1 MVRLPDLRLP
11 FVACAI
17 VAAPLSI
24 AEAQERPRSTPQG
37 TTNSVTTLD
46 EVVVTAEGRSEPLSQ
61 TASTVQIIS
70 EEKIRNSTAKSVTD
84 LLAENAV
91 GFFSEWTPGQTDIGI
106 RGGRT
111 EGQGRDFRSQVTVLI
126 NGRRAGTS
134 NISKLSLADVLRVEI
149 IRGPASVIYGSSAI
163 GGVINIIL
171 RSGQNT
177 EGNFVQGAAGSQG
190 LVQGNAYGAGK
201 RGAYDYYI
209 GLGGGRRDSYEAGQ
223 GAPEQPLSNTAWN
236 RMSGMVA
243 SGYDFDQRNHLSV
256 SARHDGTYDTG
267 FRGSQWSSDSN
278 EGRSNDSVDAIYSG
292 QSIDGAYS
300 WTAHGYFF
308 NDFDDLDWT
317 APRQRTG
324 AVGNRI
330 DHDRRTQQAGGARF
344 VPEFRLGE
352 GNKLLLGLD
361 VEQARLNSQR
371 YILSVLGASR
381 TTQIAPIDNNE
392 RNTTLGLYAED
403 VQQLFDDRA
412 TLRAGLRWAYGYQEL
427 LTTPN
432 APNLRTGATDYDHL
446 TYSLGGAYLATDWLK
461 LRTGVATGYRAP
473 TATELNA
480 TFFNLGGSQTA
491 GNNALR
497 PETSLQFEG
506 GFTVTQPGVIVDF
519 ALFQNTIFDRI
530 TSRVISAAGANMV
543 SQNVNATGEGIV
555 RGLEVQSEFD
565 VARIFSV
572 KDATIRLF
580 GNGVY
585 NFTMEDHGADPRFN
599 PVNRGNKLQRMYE
612 YQVALGGVFGIPGV
626 FDIRPVGVLHG
637 VMYYN
642 TEEDL
647 LATYKPNA
655 QFVSKKDP
663 YWVWNLRGNYY
674 AWDGVTLFGAI
685 NNIFDEN
692 QSPIFISTDSLPYR
706 SDPRGSNGYRGNSMP
721 GREFVVGF
729 QVFF

>member
-1 MVRLPDLRLP
+1 MRTAVFRLP
-11 FVACAI
+11 FMLLALAPAGVAE
-17 VAAPLSI
+17 S
-24 AEAQERPRSTPQG
+24 QERPRSEPLG
-37 TTNSVTTLD
+37 VTKLD
-46 EVVVTAEGRSEPLSQ
+46 EVVVTAPGRSEPLSQ

-70 EEKIRNSTAKSVTD
+70 EEKIRNSTAKSLTD

-111 EGQGRDFRSQVTVLI
+111 DGQGRDFRSQVTVLI
-126 NGRRAGTS
+126 NGRRAGTA
-134 NISKLSLADVLRVEI
+134 NISKLSLTDVLRVEV
-149 IRGPASVIYGSSAI
+149 IRGPASVIYGSAAI

-171 RSGQNT
+171 RNGTNT
-177 EGNFVQGAAGSQG
+177 EGNFVQGATGSWG
-190 LVQGNAYGAGK
+190 LVQGNAYGSGRYGPA
-201 RGAYDYYI
+201 DYYI

-236 RMSGMVA
+236 RLGGMVS
-243 SGYDFDQRNHLSV
+243 SGYAFDERNHLEV
-256 SARHDGTYDTG
+256 MARHDGTYDTG
-267 FRGSQWSSDSN
+267 FRGSQWSSNSN
-278 EGRSNDSVDAIYSG
+278 EGRTNQSVDAIYTG
-292 QSIDGAYS
+292 HSIDGAYA
-300 WTAHGYFF
+300 WTAHTYFF
-308 NDFDDLDWT
+308 NDLDDLDWT
-317 APRQRTG
+317 APRGRTG
-324 AVGNRI
+324 AANNLI
-330 DHDRRTQQAGGARF
+330 DHNRRTQQAGGARF

-392 RNTTLGLYAED
+392 LNTTLGLYAED

-412 TLRAGLRWAYGYQEL
+412 TLRAGLRWAYGEQEL
-427 LTTPN
+427 LKTPN
-432 APNLRTGATDYDHL
+432 ASNLRTGSTDYDHL
-446 TYSLGGAYLATDWLK
+446 TYSLGAAYLATDWLK

-480 TFFNLGGSQTA
+480 SFFTLGGTQTL
-491 GNNALR
+491 GNRDLR

-506 GFTVTQPGVIVDF
+506 GFTVTQPNMLFDM

-530 TSRVISAAGANMV
+530 TTRQLTTTV
-543 SQNVNATGEGIV
+543 SQNVNATGEAIIRGIE
-555 RGLEVQSEFD
+555 GTAEFN
-565 VARIFSV
+565 VANMIGW
-572 KDATIRLF
+572 KDTTLRVF

-585 NFTMEDHGADPRFN
+585 NFTLEDHGADPRLN
-599 PVNRGNKLQRMYE
+599 PIERGNKLQRIYE
-612 YQVALGGVFGIPGV
+612 YQLAIGSVIGKPGV
-626 FDIRPVGVLHG
+626 FDIRPLGVLHG
-637 VMYYN
+637 QMYYN

-647 LATYKPNA
+647 LTVYKPNT

-674 AWDGVTLFGAI
+674 AWEGVTLFAAI

-721 GREFVVGF
+721 GREFIAGF